1 MAPRSSFVRAAGGE
15 PGPSSNAL
23 GPPQRPLAG
32 YLMARASV
40 GRRVDDAVL
49 VDELRVGQQALADG
63 IAALHTGRG
72 NVVSDIAAS
81 GGGSYVCVQVQRDA
95 AAFLKRSA
103 TYEAASTSRPTP
115 LARKMMALAR
125 AWPAGFAR
133 ELARRFPDA
142 AAAERALDY
151 MTRTIAARLLASG
164 NCGEHARVVADAR
177 SRLPDAPAAIRIAR
191 SDAVDHAW
199 AEALG
204 TAGELRSDD
213 VVLDAW
219 MRTPAH
225 LREDSHFGDALT
237 QTRLELDDPA
247 ATAWMASMIEHM
259 STRLEHDTALLALIE
274 PAAGLSWEKFES
286 DGVDGAEVS
295 VPLNLKPA
303 FLAEASAQAAGQPAL
318 SAEVLAA
325 GVALSLGLPLAE
337 SVRADTVQTILQAR
351 DELLAQDG
359 PTDPAWSASRR
370 A

>member
-1 MAPRSSFVRAAGGE
+1 M
-15 PGPSSNAL
+15 
-23 GPPQRPLAG
+23 
-32 YLMARASV
+32 
-40 GRRVDDAVL
+40 DDAV
-49 VDELRVGQQALADG
+49 VIDELRAGQQALADG

-95 AAFLKRSA
+95 VAFLKRSV

-115 LARKMMALAR
+115 LARRMMGLTQ

-133 ELARRFPDA
+133 DLARRFPDA
-142 AAAERALDY
+142 GAAERALDY
-151 MTRTIAARLLASG
+151 MTKAIAARLLASG

-213 VVLDAW
+213 VMLDAW

-237 QTRLELDDPA
+237 QTRLELDDPV
-247 ATAWMASMIEHM
+247 ATAWMASVIDRM
-259 STRLEHDTALLALIE
+259 STQLEHDTALIALIQ
-274 PAAGLSWEKFES
+274 PAAELTWEKLES
-286 DGVDGAEVS
+286 DGVAGAEES
-295 VPLNLKPA
+295 VPINLKPA
-303 FLAEASAQAAGQPAL
+303 FLHEASVQAARQPAL

-325 GVALSLGLPLAE
+325 GVAQSLGLPVAE
-337 SVRADTVQTILQAR
+337 SVRADTVQAILQAR
-351 DELLAQDG
+351 DELLAQDA

>member
-1 MAPRSSFVRAAGGE
+1 V
-15 PGPSSNAL
+15 
-23 GPPQRPLAG
+23 
-32 YLMARASV
+32 
-40 GRRVDDAVL
+40 
-49 VDELRVGQQALADG
+49 
-63 IAALHTGRG
+63 T
-72 NVVSDIAAS
+72 
-81 GGGSYVCVQVQRDA
+81 
-95 AAFLKRSA
+95 
-103 TYEAASTSRPTP
+103 
-115 LARKMMALAR
+115 
-125 AWPAGFAR
+125 
-133 ELARRFPDA
+133 
-142 AAAERALDY
+142 
-151 MTRTIAARLLASG
+151 
-164 NCGEHARVVADAR
+164 DAR

-225 LREDSHFGDALT
+225 LREDSHFGDAPA

-247 ATAWMASMIEHM
+247 ATAWLASVIEHM
-259 STRLEHDTALLALIE
+259 STRLEHDTALLALIQ
-274 PAAGLSWEKFES
+274 PAAELSWEKFES
-286 DGVDGAEVS
+286 DGVDGAEES

-325 GVALSLGLPLAE
+325 GVAQSLGLPLAE

-351 DELLAQDG
+351 DELLAQDA
-359 PTDPAWSASRR
+359 PTDPAWSSSRR